1 MNSPPMAGSERNLL
15 MNPQS
20 AQPETPE
27 TSSPAF
33 VSQPGGDHDQPYT
46 WGRPT
51 STYLSFRQTVR
62 LTILRSRI
70 GAIREERIASAQVQS
85 SQTSEQHAA

>member
-1 MNSPPMAGSERNLL
+1 

-20 AQPETPE
+20 TQPETCP
-27 TSSPAF
+27 PPF
-33 VSQPGGDHDQPYT
+33 VSEPGGDHDQPYT

-70 GAIREERIASAQVQS
+70 GEVREERRASTQPQS
-85 SQTSEQHAA
+85 SRTPEPNAA

>member
-1 MNSPPMAGSERNLL
+1 

-20 AQPETPE
+20 TQPEVYTRP
-27 TSSPAF
+27 F
-33 VSQPGGDHDQPYT
+33 LWQPDEDYDQPYT

-62 LTILRSRI
+62 LSILRSRL
-70 GAIREERIASAQVQS
+70 RSDDERWKEV
-85 SQTSEQHAA
+85 TGDR